1 MQSRFLLLILSF
13 FAISAMA
20 QQSSSKSKSK
30 DKLYEKEGQRQ
41 IEVNNSVLIN
51 SPNLEFSPVYYQN
64 GLVYVTSRYK
74 SGAVDKKINE
84 TFFELFYSELDAAG
98 NPTKPQEFSVNINSQ
113 AHEGPVSFSREGDR
127 MYFTRNNMTK
137 GMTKAD
143 SKGSIQLKIY
153 EAKRGVF
160 DWEDVVEMSFNS
172 DEYSVMHPTLS
183 ADGKT
188 LYFSSDMPGG
198 YGGFDLYKVTRNKAR
213 WTSPVNLGKHINTD
227 KNDVFPFIHDSG
239 TLFFSSNGHN
249 GQGGLDIYSVDLSN
263 ENSKGVVINLGAPFN
278 SKDDDLS
285 LILNEEGTQGYFTS
299 GRKGGV
305 GKDDIYQFDAP
316 NGLNNLGER
325 PMLNAQIIVVNEVTG
340 ERLPGAGVRIFEQ
353 ANDGFLT
360 ENDAYDVELQPV
372 SSGSSELVMKL
383 RRKDAKA
390 LGEPDFYTDD
400 NGELVRPLEQGK
412 KYLILVT
419 KEGFRNGELM
429 TSGDDGNGAGL
440 RINLVED
447 KCLTV
452 GGSLRDAGNS
462 NSLAGVKVSITNKCD
477 GTEENI
483 DTDANGNFTVC
494 LPEGCEYKV
503 NYRKA
508 GYSTASKS
516 ILVPT
521 GAQNVDLNY
530 VLSPAATSTAPA
542 FEPIRTGS
550 TIVLE
555 NIYYDFNKSAIRKGE
570 ARELEGLA
578 NLMTQYPSMKIDLI
592 AHTDSR
598 GTAEYN
604 MDLSMRRAQS
614 AKQFLV
620 TRGIAANRVNAFGY
634 GETQPRNGCVDGV
647 KCDEKEYQYNRRTEV
662 KVTQLDEDV
671 EVRYRNGGR

>member
-1 MQSRFLLLILSF
+1 MLNRFLLILLSF
-13 FAISAMA
+13 FAVSAMA

-30 DKLYEKEGQRQ
+30 DKLYEKEGERQ

-74 SGAVDKKINE
+74 SGAIDKKINE

-98 NPTKPQEFSVNINSQ
+98 NPSKPQEFSVNINSQ
-113 AHEGPVSFSREGDR
+113 AHEGPVSFSRDGER
-127 MYFTRNNMTK
+127 MYFTRNNMQK

-143 SKGSIQLKIY
+143 SKGITRLKIY

-160 DWEDVVEMSFNS
+160 DWENVEEMSFNS

-188 LYFSSDMPGG
+188 LYFASDMPGG
-198 YGGFDLYKVTRNKAR
+198 YGGFDLYMVTRNRAR
-213 WTSPVNLGKHINTD
+213 WTSPVNLGKRINTD

-239 TLFFSSNGHN
+239 TLFFSSNGHK

-263 ENSKGVVINLGAPFN
+263 ENSKGVVINLGSPFN
-278 SKDDDLS
+278 SSDDDLS

-305 GKDDIYQFDAP
+305 GKDDIYQFEAP

-325 PMLNAQIIVVNEVTG
+325 PMLNAQILVVNSITG
-340 ERLPGAGVRIFEQ
+340 ERIPDAGVRIFEQ
-353 ANDGFLT
+353 AKDGFLT
-360 ENDAYDVELQPV
+360 KSSAYDVELQPV
-372 SSGSSELVMKL
+372 SSGSTELVMKL
-383 RRKDAKA
+383 RRKDANS
-390 LGEPDFYTDD
+390 LGKPDFYTNSD
-400 NGELVRPLEQGK
+400 GELVRPLEQGK

-440 RINLVED
+440 RIDLVED
-447 KCLTV
+447 RCVTV
-452 GGSLRDAGNS
+452 GGSLRDAGNTKA
-462 NSLAGVKVSITNKCD
+462 LTGVKISITNTCD
-477 GTEENI
+477 GTEESIN
-483 DTDANGNFTVC
+483 TDASGNFTTC
-494 LPEGCEYKV
+494 LPEGCDYKI
-503 NYRKA
+503 NYSKP
-508 GYSTASKS
+508 GYASATKN
-516 ILVPT
+516 ILVAA
-521 GAQNVDLNY
+521 GAQNLDLDY
-530 VLSPAATSTAPA
+530 VLSPSAASNSPA
-542 FEPIRTGS
+542 NEAIRAGS

-570 ARELEGLA
+570 TRELEGLA
-578 NLMTQYPSMKIDLI
+578 NLMSKYPSMKIDLI

-620 TRGIAANRVNAFGY
+620 TRGISSNRVNAFGY
-634 GETQPRNGCVDGV
+634 GETQPRNECVDGV
-647 KCDEKEYQYNRRTEV
+647 KCDEKDYQYNRRTEV
-662 KVTQLDEDV
+662 KVTKLDEDV
-671 EVRYRNGGR
+671 EVRYRK